1 MRSLEE
7 EKREVALQLLELERT
22 LYRTKE
28 HYERQ
33 VESLRSENEE
43 ALLQTQLEKE
53 QLQSEYQV
61 AQKEKTARIQELERE
76 LTALQ
81 ERSVSEVETM
91 QARVADLEQR
101 NQGSYIQTVCYI
113 EKVTYMP
120 PCWKASESIASLFC
134 SQTYFKVWSTLN

>member
-53 QLQSEYQV
+53 RLQSEHQV
-61 AQKEKTARIQELERE
+61 AQKEKVARIQELERE

-113 EKVTYMP
+113 DIHAAMLEGKRKV
-120 PCWKASESIASLFC
+120 
-134 SQTYFKVWSTLN
+134 

>member
-7 EKREVALQLLELERT
+7 EKREVALQLLEMERT

-33 VESLRSENEE
+33 VESMRSENEK
-43 ALLQTQLEKE
+43 ALLQTQLESE

-61 AQKEKTARIQELERE
+61 LQKEKAARIQELESE

-81 ERSVSEVETM
+81 EQSVSEVETM

-101 NQGSYIQTVCYI
+101 NQGFNAYRLYATLPSIH
-113 EKVTYMP
+113 TYSTHMP
-120 PCWKASESIASLFC
+120 PCWNASKGSSNSILFASY
-134 SQTYFKVWSTLN
+134 S

>member
-7 EKREVALQLLELERT
+7 EKRELALQLLELERT

-33 VESLRSENEE
+33 VESMKSENKK
-43 ALLQTQLEKE
+43 ALLQTQLESE

-61 AQKEKTARIQELERE
+61 LQTEKAARIQELESE

-81 ERSVSEVETM
+81 ERSASEVDTM

-101 NQGSYIQTVCYI
+101 NQGSCIQTVCYI
-113 EKVTYMP
+113 TIYTYIFYTHATMLE
-120 PCWKASESIASLFC
+120 CK
-134 SQTYFKVWSTLN
+134 QRV